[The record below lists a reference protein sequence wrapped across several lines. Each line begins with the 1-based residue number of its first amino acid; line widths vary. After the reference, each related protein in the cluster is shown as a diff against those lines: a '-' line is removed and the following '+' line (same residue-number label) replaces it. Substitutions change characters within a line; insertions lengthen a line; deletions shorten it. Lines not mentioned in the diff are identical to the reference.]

1 MFPTRSIKP
10 AALEEFHWS
19 SHMDVA
25 LTEQQQ
31 MFRDS
36 VASFA
41 REELGTG
48 ALERAHTPHFPPEDV
63 LLPAGGFKKQIA
75 GFNAERMGNASRSL
89 AYGRLLEI
97 FNWMSAYFFMPSLFE
112 QPHKR

>member
-1 MFPTRSIKP
+1 LP
-10 AALEEFHWS
+10 H
-19 SHMDVA
+19 SHA
-25 LTEQQQ
+25 K
-31 MFRDS
+31 
-36 VASFA
+36 
-41 REELGTG
+41 ELGTG

-63 LLPAGGFKKQIA
+63 LLPAGVLPAGGFKKQIA

-97 FNWMSAYFFMPSLFE
+97 FNCMSAYFFMPSLFE